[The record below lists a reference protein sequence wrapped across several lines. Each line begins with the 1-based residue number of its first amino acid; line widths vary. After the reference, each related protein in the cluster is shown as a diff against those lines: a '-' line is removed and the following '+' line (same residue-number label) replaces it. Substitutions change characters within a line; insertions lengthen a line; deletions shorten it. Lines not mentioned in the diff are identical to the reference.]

1 MNGFFNVNGG
11 ELIVIL
17 LVLALVV
24 GPERLPQYA
33 EQLARFVR
41 GARDYA
47 RKAKERVDDEVGES
61 LGDVDWASL
70 DPRQYDPR
78 RIVRDALL
86 DADPRESAGRPASAR
101 TTGGAGVAL
110 AANQRS
116 AESPR
121 ESGLAADGGSLGG
134 VVPYD
139 DEAT

>member
-11 ELIVIL
+11 ELVVIL

-24 GPERLPQYA
+24 GPDRLPQYA

-47 RKAKERVDDEVGES
+47 RKAKERVDEEVGDSIGE
-61 LGDVDWASL
+61 VDWASL

-86 DADPRESAGRPASAR
+86 DPEPAPLAGRAGQGGASAAA
-101 TTGGAGVAL
+101 GAPRGVRPPTPG
-110 AANQRS
+110 AAS
-116 AESPR
+116 GPR
-121 ESGLAADGGSLGG
+121 PEVA
-134 VVPYD
+134 PFD

>member
-11 ELIVIL
+11 ELVVIL

-24 GPERLPQYA
+24 GPDRLPQYA

-47 RKAKERVDDEVGES
+47 RKAKERVDEEVGES
-61 LGDVDWASL
+61 VGEVDWASL

-86 DADPRESAGRPASAR
+86 DTDAPPAGR
-101 TTGGAGVAL
+101 AGVAAGV
-110 AANQRS
+110 AAAPRGS
-116 AESPR
+116 RPPSP
-121 ESGLAADGGSLGG
+121 GAAVAPRPG
-134 VVPYD
+134 PAPFD

>member
-47 RKAKERVDDEVGES
+47 RKAKERVDEEVGEG

-86 DADPRESAGRPASAR
+86 DGEPDDRAVRRAGAGGAGAALAAQQRARLSAQ
-101 TTGGAGVAL
+101 TGGA
-110 AANQRS
+110 AA
-116 AESPR
+116 E
-121 ESGLAADGGSLGG
+121 EMAAGSLT
-134 VVPYD
+134 PFD

>member
-1 MNGFFNVNGG
+1 MNGLFNVNGG
-11 ELIVIL
+11 ELVVIL

-24 GPERLPQYA
+24 GPDRLPQYA

-47 RKAKERVDDEVGES
+47 RKAKERVDEEVGEG
-61 LGDVDWASL
+61 LGEVDWSSL

-86 DADPRESAGRPASAR
+86 DPEPAPLPGRAGAAAATAAAAAGAPRGLRPPA
-101 TTGGAGVAL
+101 AGVV
-110 AANQRS
+110 S
-116 AESPR
+116 GPR
-121 ESGLAADGGSLGG
+121 PD
-134 VVPYD
+134 VTPFD